1 MKIQLVNVLIAKSVL
16 DTLLVGTIA
25 VVVYLNAFPPT
36 FHGWGEA
43 VSRDRSITGWVVNDA
58 EPWQRVEVQLFID
71 GKLAGAQA
79 AQLSRPDVASA
90 GWSKDEWHGYSFI
103 VSELNAGRHE
113 ARVYA
118 VHASGTR
125 YTLQMLGDP
134 ITFEVTEDGSWKA
147 FHAKAQRKTQ
157 SRKDKIQILLCGFA
171 SSFAPLR
178 EIVLAH

>member
-1 MKIQLVNVLIAKSVL
+1 
-16 DTLLVGTIA
+16 
-25 VVVYLNAFPPT
+25 
-36 FHGWGEA
+36 
-43 VSRDRSITGWVVNDA
+43 
-58 EPWQRVEVQLFID
+58 
-71 GKLAGAQA
+71 
-79 AQLSRPDVASA
+79 
-90 GWSKDEWHGYSFI
+90 
-103 VSELNAGRHE
+103 
-113 ARVYA
+113 VYA